1 MTGVQTCALPI
12 SAVNDRGETPARLF
26 EQKSVIV
33 GEGCGLDLGGPP
45 GVDAADLA
53 ELVLRVEAQD
63 ASVDFSLD
71 GVLDMRDVLAYLR
84 LFDDPTVSCQ

>member
-1 MTGVQTCALPI
+1 
-12 SAVNDRGETPARLF
+12 
-26 EQKSVIV
+26 VIV
-33 GEGCGLDLGGPP
+33 GEGCGLDLAGAP